1 MSLRLAPAA
10 PPPRP
15 ASAEFPRLDRGVAA
29 SRLRG
34 ISTSRP
40 RRRRG
45 PSPRKIPA
53 APAPPPRPVASGT
66 SARHRSARPQVQT
79 GGTLYECGAALQRL
93 GAARVSAFV
102 AHAVFPREA
111 WRRFCRG
118 GDRAIFDTFYVT
130 NSIPTTT
137 SKLPGDGVFEIIDIT
152 DRVIEDLHSF

>member
-1 MSLRLAPAA
+1 M
-10 PPPRP
+10 
-15 ASAEFPRLDRGVAA
+15 
-29 SRLRG
+29 
-34 ISTSRP
+34 
-40 RRRRG
+40 
-45 PSPRKIPA
+45 
-53 APAPPPRPVASGT
+53 
-66 SARHRSARPQVQT
+66 
-79 GGTLYECGAALQRL
+79 
-93 GAARVSAFV
+93 SAFV